1 MIIPC
6 EVINPCVRVLSG
18 RKPVNNNAYDDGDM
32 RESNMSTP
40 NTEGGYPS
48 NTSDAH
54 SMRHLLNT
62 VHRDD
67 ETSLLYRVIDI
78 YDDRQLR
85 LAKCR
90 RALMLPDGNLSTV
103 SIDEVDVIDISKY
116 ERLSN
121 KDRKGVKDD
130 KTVLSNESLNILKGH
145 SDLND
150 DFLTHFCLLVGE
162 CVAEVNLPKNHK
174 QAMLSADAEK
184 WRKAEEEEL
193 RSMKVNNVLK
203 PSKLKEGVVPLT
215 TKGVYTVKTDG
226 SGNIVKYKARLLA
239 L

>member
-1 MIIPC
+1 M
-6 EVINPCVRVLSG
+6 N
-18 RKPVNNNAYDDGDM
+18 
-32 RESNMSTP
+32 TP

-67 ETSLLYRVIDI
+67 ETGLLYRVIDI

-90 RALMLPDGNLSTV
+90 RALILPDGNLSTV
-103 SIDEVDVIDISKY
+103 SIDEVNVFDISKY

-121 KDRKGVKDD
+121 VDYELHKHGSCIIEKGVKDD
-130 KTVLSNESLNILKGH
+130 ENVLSNGSLNILKGH

-162 CVAEVNLPKNHK
+162 SVAEVNLPKNHK
-174 QAMLSADAEK
+174 QAMLSADADK
-184 WRKAEEEEL
+184 WKKAEEEEL

-215 TKGVYTVKTDG
+215 TKWV
-226 SGNIVKYKARLLA
+226 
-239 L
+239 